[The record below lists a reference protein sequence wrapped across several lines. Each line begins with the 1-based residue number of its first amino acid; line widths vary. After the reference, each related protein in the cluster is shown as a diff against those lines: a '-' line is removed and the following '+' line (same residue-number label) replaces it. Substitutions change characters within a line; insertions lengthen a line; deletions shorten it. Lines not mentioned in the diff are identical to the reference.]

1 MGLVVHECF
10 FFCFIKQGFSEIHR
24 AKNTLL
30 SVATTIRLGKQK
42 ESLSAFFECCNAVCL
57 PEFASTKVNNSAVFG
72 FCRR

>member
-1 MGLVVHECF
+1 MSVSAL
-10 FFCFIKQGFSEIHR
+10 SR

-57 PEFASTKVNNSAVFG
+57 PSAASTKVNDSAVFG
-72 FCRR
+72 SCRR